1 MSDGLPHVF
10 HDHKF
15 RLRFAHHAQKFRDQI
30 DRLRSG
36 ELARGAEFLARRPAD
51 DAIEATRERMEAAH
65 VDYAGDKGMGTKVSD
80 RYAVPMC
87 PQHHQEQHALGWE
100 TFEAKY
106 KITALSASVAY
117 WKLWPKRPEWEA
129 KFL

>member
-1 MSDGLPHVF
+1 MG
-10 HDHKF
+10 
-15 RLRFAHHAQKFRDQI
+15 I
-30 DRLRSG
+30 DVRPRKRN
-36 ELARGAEFLARRPAD
+36 APRPAEKS
-51 DAIEATRERMEAAH
+51 APGYLQWLRGRPCMVGGRECGSGRMEAAH